1 MTIERDALDVY
12 NFVCDPKNLEKWASG
27 LGAARKVRFA
37 ERNKFGVLDHWVSAG
52 SGPEV
57 YMPMRVFAN
66 GDGAEVLLTVFRQ
79 PGTSEEKFAEDTHW
93 VRRDLEALKDL
104 LEKKT

>member
-12 NFVCDPKNLEKWASG
+12 NFVCDPGNLAKWASG
-27 LGAARKVRFA
+27 LGDARKVRFA

-57 YMPMRVFAN
+57 YMPMRVLPN

-79 PGTSEEKFAEDTHW
+79 PGTSEEKFAEDTQW
-93 VRRDLEALKDL
+93 VRRDLEALKEI
-104 LEKKT
+104 LET